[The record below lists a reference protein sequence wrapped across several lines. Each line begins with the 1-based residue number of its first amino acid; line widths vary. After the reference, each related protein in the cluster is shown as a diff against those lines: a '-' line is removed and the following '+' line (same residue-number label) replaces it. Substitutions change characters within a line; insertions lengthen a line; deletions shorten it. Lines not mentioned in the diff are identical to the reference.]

1 MIGLALRCV
10 KTQSKVIEVGQNG
23 ESAQTLPTPS
33 DRDPPASLVL
43 ASSSRYR
50 RELLERF
57 GLPFAV
63 DSPAVDEAPAPQESA
78 AALVRRLSEAKARAV
93 AERWPQAVVIG
104 SDQAASFEGRILGKP
119 GTVAKAVA
127 QLLEFAG
134 KRVDFYTGVAVL
146 HAPSGRIAM
155 HLDRT
160 TAHFRQLRVQEVE
173 RYVHGDQPLDCAGGI
188 KFEGLGPLLL
198 TAVDTR
204 DPSASIGLPLIELGA
219 MLRAEGINPLA

>member
-1 MIGLALRCV
+1 MIGLAHPSV
-10 KTQSKVIEVGQNG
+10 KTQSKVIEVGQEG
-23 ESAQTLPTPS
+23 ESAHPRPS
-33 DRDPPASLVL
+33 PSAGDGLASLVL

-57 GLPFAV
+57 GLPFVV
-63 DSPAVDEAPAPQESA
+63 DAPAVDETPAPQESA

-119 GTVAKAVA
+119 ATVANAVA

-146 HAPSGRIAM
+146 HTASGRIAT

-160 TAHFRQLRVQEVE
+160 TAHFRQMRGQEVE
-173 RYVHGDQPLDCAGGI
+173 RYVHCDQPLDCAGGI

-204 DPSASIGLPLIELGA
+204 DPSAGIGLPLIELGA